1 MAMKRWTAIAALLL
15 CGCTSSVDPVY
26 SENAIRGMLAH
37 SDNVPIPSDLPKVG
51 DSDWCTRVN
60 LVLDNPKLSSTV
72 KNQYMDA
79 GRAKN
84 CGRALAAQPA
94 NQ

>member
-1 MAMKRWTAIAALLL
+1 MKLWVGIAALLL
-15 CGCTSSVDPVY
+15 GGCASSVDPVY

-37 SDNVPIPSDLPKVG
+37 SDNVPIPSDLPKVS

-60 LVLDNPKLSSTV
+60 LVLDNPKLSVTV
-72 KNQYMDA
+72 KNQYVDA

-84 CGRALAAQPA
+84 CDRAVAAQPA
-94 NQ
+94 TQ